1 MGDLGKI
8 EADSSSM
15 PMHASTPWQKC
26 STEALSWFGVC
37 HNLDML
43 VCFSIQVL
51 GWDSNDVWKGLCGYG
66 SLTPFD
72 VHSVLF
78 WSNKHWFPMERLA
91 TQWKQV
97 ASTSFHESQD
107 HVWQCCCCIF
117 CSYTLSVCAY
127 DKRRQSAC
135 DHCMHL
141 SMLVMHWFWFTIWR
155 TARHNFVCCFVNVT
169 ASCPL
174 NITAASGSTSQSFIS
189 TLAWTTF
196 YLACCLSFMP
206 AVLDFA
212 NYWKMLSLKYAN
224 HAVNFINPFPAVN
237 DLVCL
242 LVSVR

>member
-26 STEALSWFGVC
+26 NTEALSWFGVC

-51 GWDSNDVWKGLCGYG
+51 GWDSNDVWQGLCGYG

-78 WSNKHWFPMERLA
+78 WSNKHWFPIERLA

-107 HVWQCCCCIF
+107 HVWQCCCSIY
-117 CSYTLSVCAY
+117 CSYTLSICAY

-141 SMLVMHWFWFTIWR
+141 YMLVMHWFWSRFGVLHDIFLFAVLSMSQLL
-155 TARHNFVCCFVNVT
+155 ARWT
-169 ASCPL
+169 LQPL
-174 NITAASGSTSQSFIS
+174 LVLLSSPSFPH
-189 TLAWTTF
+189 AWTTF
-196 YLACCLSFMP
+196 YLEGDILP
-206 AVLDFA
+206 
-212 NYWKMLSLKYAN
+212 
-224 HAVNFINPFPAVN
+224 
-237 DLVCL
+237 CL
-242 LVSVR
+242 LLVIYACSAWLCELLKNV